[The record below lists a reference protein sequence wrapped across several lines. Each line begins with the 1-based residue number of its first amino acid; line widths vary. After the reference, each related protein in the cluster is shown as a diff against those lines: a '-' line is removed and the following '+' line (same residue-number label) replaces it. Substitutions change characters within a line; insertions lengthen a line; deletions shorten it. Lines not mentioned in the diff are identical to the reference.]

1 MSVHA
6 VFNSFVQ
13 PFKNCEH
20 IIIPNV
26 IHVCRWRYIDFPI
39 VGGERHGRDRIV
51 VGFITTYAINA
62 YHVVNSN
69 PSIQQLC
76 DKVCQ

>member
-1 MSVHA
+1 MNVRLVSEIEHHG
-6 VFNSFVQ
+6 FVKLEL
-13 PFKNCEH
+13 FFFGAKY
-20 IIIPNV
+20 V

-62 YHVVNSN
+62 YHVVNNRKS
-69 PSIQQLC
+69 
-76 DKVCQ
+76 KVKNK